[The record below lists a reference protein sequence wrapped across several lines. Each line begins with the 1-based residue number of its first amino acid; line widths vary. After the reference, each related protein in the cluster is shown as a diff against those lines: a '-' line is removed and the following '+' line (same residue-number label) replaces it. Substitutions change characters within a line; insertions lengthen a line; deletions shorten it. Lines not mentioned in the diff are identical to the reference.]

1 LARLLSLIPSGSCGA
16 RAALDDV
23 PNWPANMPCTS
34 DPCVLAKHTFR
45 IDGVDQVT
53 VEKIRIQK
61 ARRQLIHRELPER
74 VERVT
79 NVRSSWR
86 RTASSTIS
94 ARRGT
99 VSPSFAPDS
108 RGTSCG
114 GEPHLPDLCEFL
126 DSASSG
132 DSNVLIAAGGLGRQL
147 KGWRTD
153 TKKPRRVAPSNHPQT
168 TRLAMVRPSRL
179 AVSGA
184 ERRAS

>member
-1 LARLLSLIPSGSCGA
+1 MSATGRRTCP
-16 RAALDDV
+16 
-23 PNWPANMPCTS
+23 TS

-53 VEKIRIQK
+53 VEKIHIQK
-61 ARRQLIHRELPER
+61 ARRQLIHREPPER
-74 VERVT
+74 VERIS

-114 GEPHLPDLCEFL
+114 GKRHLPNSFEFF
-126 DSASSG
+126 DSATAEIERT
-132 DSNVLIAAGGLGRQL
+132 DCRGRIGPAM

-153 TKKPRRVAPSNHPQT
+153 AKKPRRVAPGNHPQT

>member
-1 LARLLSLIPSGSCGA
+1 MSATGRRTC
-16 RAALDDV
+16 
-23 PNWPANMPCTS
+23 PCTS

-45 IDGVDQVT
+45 IDGVAQAT
-53 VEKIRIQK
+53 VEKIRVQK
-61 ARRQLIHRELPER
+61 ARRQLIHREPRALNAL
-74 VERVT
+74 T
-79 NVRSSWR
+79 NGRSSWR

-99 VSPSFAPDS
+99 VSRSFGRTRAALRAAANDIYLTPS
-108 RGTSCG
+108 
-114 GEPHLPDLCEFL
+114 
-126 DSASSG
+126 SSSIRPQRR
-132 DSNVLIAAGGLGRQL
+132 SNVLIAAGGLGRQL

-153 TKKPRRVAPSNHPQT
+153 AKKPRRVARGNHPQT